1 MDNNKQ
7 KNLHAGCSLAGM
19 QRTQPPAADLVKP
32 CRPPL
37 EHGPAA
43 LKILVVDD
51 SVSMRHFLQ
60 QEITKEGYLV
70 LTAENGRNALEII
83 QNTLPD
89 LILSDVY
96 MPEMDGL
103 ELCAT
108 LQGNALYSHIPF
120 VVMSTKN
127 DAGNMRK
134 MMMHGAAAFIT
145 KPFNIEQLIITLNKI
160 FTYEYMLELVR
171 AARNEWER
179 TVNALPDMITIVD
192 LEHRVIRANTA
203 MQKRLG
209 KPLEEIIG
217 QDCQKVGSCFPHLQ
231 PVLLEDRLPRTVEI
245 YDRDYD
251 TFFSLN
257 ISPYY
262 AVDGKLI
269 GSMHVFHDI
278 SEQKKSMK
286 EKEILYVQ
294 LLQAHKFESVGQ
306 LASGIAH
313 EINTP
318 TQFVSSNVSF
328 LNDAFSDIQKMVMTL
343 VKANAEKA
351 LTGDVLQQ
359 ALETADW
366 LYLEKEI
373 PRAIQQSRDGLS
385 RVANLVLAM
394 KEFSHPGCKEAGLV
408 DINHLIKTTAT
419 VARNEWKYSSELQ
432 LNLASDLPEI
442 HCLSGG
448 IGQVLLN
455 LLVNAAH
462 TITEK
467 LGRTPEGGKGLITI
481 TTEVDGPFVL
491 IHIADTGCGI
501 PDLASAKI
509 FDPFFTTKAVGNGT
523 GQGLAIAYDVVTS
536 KHGGTLSFTSEAGEG
551 TTFTIRLPINKS
563 QQ

>member
-1 MDNNKQ
+1 MNINIQNNVR
-7 KNLHAGCSLAGM
+7 AGCSFAGM
-19 QRTQPPAADLVKP
+19 HRMQPLATDLVKTSRSP
-32 CRPPL
+32 I
-37 EHGPAA
+37 EHGSAA

-51 SVSMRHFLQ
+51 SVSMRHFLR

-83 QNTLPD
+83 QSTLPD
-89 LILSDVY
+89 LILSDVF

-108 LQGNALYSHIPF
+108 LQGNPLYSHIPF
-120 VVMSTKN
+120 VVMSTNN
-127 DAGNMRK
+127 DVGNMRK
-134 MMMHGAAAFIT
+134 MMMYGAAAFIT

-179 TVNALPDMITIVD
+179 TVNALPDMIAIVD

-217 QDCQKVGSCFPHLQ
+217 QDCLKLSSSFPHLQ
-231 PVLLEDRLPRTVEI
+231 PVLSEDRLPHTVEI
-245 YDRDYD
+245 YDGDYD
-251 TFFSLN
+251 TYFSLN

-262 AVDGKLI
+262 AGDGRLI

-328 LNDAFSDIQKMVMTL
+328 LDEAFSDIQKMVMTL
-343 VKANAEKA
+343 VKANDEKT
-351 LTGDVLQQ
+351 LTGDALQQ
-359 ALETADW
+359 ALDTADW
-366 LYLEKEI
+366 LYLEKEV
-373 PRAIQQSRDGLS
+373 PKAIQQSCEGLS
-385 RVANLVLAM
+385 RVANLVSAM

-408 DINHLIKTTAT
+408 DINHLIETTAT

-432 LNLASDLPEI
+432 LNLAPDLPEI
-442 HCLSGG
+442 LCLSGG
-448 IGQVLLN
+448 IGQVFLN

-462 TITEK
+462 TITDK

-501 PDLASAKI
+501 PDFASAKI

-523 GQGLAIAYDVVTS
+523 GQGLAIAYDVVTN
-536 KHGGTLSFTSEAGEG
+536 KHGGTLSFSTEVGEG
-551 TTFTIRLPINKS
+551 TTFTIRLPIKKS
-563 QQ
+563 RK